1 MCRAQHGEMFA
12 VIINNPIFQ
21 VRKPRLR
28 KEDVSLPKLNTE
40 WAVPRQKLTSSVSIH
55 CSADQLCLITKTPA
69 IMSLIYIFC
78 LVPQKVLSSTWQ
90 KMHIGH
96 DFFKSEKLG
105 SGEGKVMWR
114 KGTRVTKTRSLIPL
128 AWGGLQIWLW
138 ASQRPIQNKGKYLC
152 TVLWNTWLLK
162 CHSNV
167 WGGSTIQLRITLV
180 FHTVVS

>member
-1 MCRAQHGEMFA
+1 MFA

-114 KGTRVTKTRSLIPL
+114 KGTRVTKSSKSHTI
-128 AWGGLQIWLW
+128 GLRW
-138 ASQRPIQNKGKYLC
+138 ASNLALSFSKANTKQRKIPVYSPLE
-152 TVLWNTWLLK
+152 
-162 CHSNV
+162 H
-167 WGGSTIQLRITLV
+167 LV
-180 FHTVVS
+180 TEMSQQCVRR